1 MKTNRRPPPP
11 NHVPR
16 VALLIDTST
25 DWSRRVISGI
35 MQYVRTHNFWH
46 LCVEPRGPEE
56 QLELPRGWQGDGVI
70 ARISNEKLARSL
82 AARSLPVV
90 NISAIQIPGSE
101 KFSRVNTDVA
111 DTAQVAVK
119 YFLERGF
126 KHFAYLSLLGLEY
139 VARQQDAFVAAVEKT
154 GGQCAVHGVK
164 THAGAQ
170 TPDWNLRIEE
180 LGEWLLS
187 LPKPVAILTWSGGR
201 EIIHAC
207 HAVGLRVPEEVALLS
222 GSDDF
227 LCEASRVPI
236 SAVQAAAERIGQEA
250 AALLHQLMRGGQAP
264 ARPILVPPLR
274 VVTRQ
279 STDTMAISD
288 VALVKA
294 LGFIRENAAKRIR
307 VGEIAMHAGISRR
320 LLEKRFITTLGR
332 TPAAQIRRTHLARA
346 RTLLAETDLPID
358 QVAEVCGF
366 GSPEYMTY
374 NFRREMKI
382 TPLKF
387 RRAAQVSVS
396 RPNGGRK
403 LNGCGV

>member
-1 MKTNRRPPPP
+1 MKPKRRLPPP

-16 VALLIDTST
+16 VALLVDTST

-35 MQYVRTHNFWH
+35 VQYVRVHDFWH
-46 LCVEPRGPEE
+46 LYVESRGAEE
-56 QLELPRGWQGDGVI
+56 KIELPRSWKGDGVI
-70 ARISNEKLARSL
+70 ARIGNEKLARSL
-82 AARSLPVV
+82 LARGVPVV
-90 NISAIQIPGSE
+90 NVSAIQLPGSVE
-101 KFSRVNTDVA
+101 FPRVNTDVA
-111 DTAQVAVK
+111 DTAQVAVN

-126 KHFAYLSLLGLEY
+126 KNFAYLSLLGLEY
-139 VARQQDAFVAAVEKT
+139 AARQQDAFVAAVEKT
-154 GGQCAVHGVK
+154 GGQCAVYGVK
-164 THAGAQ
+164 THDGAQ
-170 TPDWNLRIEE
+170 TPDWNLRLEK
-180 LGEWLLS
+180 LGEWLRS

-201 EIIHAC
+201 EVIHAC

-250 AALLHQLMRGGQAP
+250 AALLHRLMRGGKPP

-294 LGFIRENAAKRIR
+294 LSFIRENATKRIR
-307 VGEIAMHAGISRR
+307 VGEIAAHAGVSRR
-320 LLEKRFITTLGR
+320 LLEQRFIKTLGR
-332 TPAAQIRRTHLARA
+332 TPAAQIRRTHLDRA
-346 RTLLAETDLPID
+346 RTLLAETDLSID
-358 QVAEVCGF
+358 QVAEACGF

-374 NFRREMKI
+374 YFRRKLKV

-387 RRAAQVSVS
+387 RRAAQDSVV
-396 RPNGGRK
+396 GK
-403 LNGCGV
+403 TAFQKI

>member
-1 MKTNRRPPPP
+1 MKRTNQLEKS

-16 VALLIDTST
+16 VALLVDTST

-35 MQYVRTHNFWH
+35 MQYIRAHDFWH
-46 LCVEPRGPEE
+46 LFVESRGTEE

-70 ARISNEKLARSL
+70 ARIGSEKLARSL
-82 AARSLPVV
+82 RARGLPVV
-90 NISAIQIPGSE
+90 NVSAIQLPGTVE
-101 KFSRVNTDVA
+101 FPRVNTDVA
-111 DTAQVAVK
+111 DTAQVAVN

-126 KHFAYLSLLGLEY
+126 KNFAYLSLLGLEY
-139 VARQQDAFVAAVEKT
+139 AGRQQDAFVNAVKKA

-170 TPDWNLRIEE
+170 TPDWNLRIEK
-180 LGEWLLS
+180 LGKWLLS

-207 HAVGLRVPEEVALLS
+207 HAVRLSVPEEVALLS

-250 AALLHQLMRGGQAP
+250 AALLHQLMRGGKPP

-274 VVTRQ
+274 VITRQ
-279 STDTMAISD
+279 STDTLAISD
-288 VALVKA
+288 GALVKA
-294 LGFIRENAAKRIR
+294 LSFIRENATKRIR
-307 VGEIAMHAGISRR
+307 VREIAAHAGISRR
-320 LLEKRFITTLGR
+320 LLEQRFMTTLGR
-332 TPAAQIRRTHLARA
+332 TPAAQIRRTHLDRA
-346 RTLLAETDLPID
+346 RTLLAETDLTIE
-358 QVAEVCGF
+358 QVAEACGF

-374 NFRREMKI
+374 YFRREMKV

-387 RRAAQVSVS
+387 RHAAHGSV
-396 RPNGGRK
+396 NGK
-403 LNGCGV
+403 MAL